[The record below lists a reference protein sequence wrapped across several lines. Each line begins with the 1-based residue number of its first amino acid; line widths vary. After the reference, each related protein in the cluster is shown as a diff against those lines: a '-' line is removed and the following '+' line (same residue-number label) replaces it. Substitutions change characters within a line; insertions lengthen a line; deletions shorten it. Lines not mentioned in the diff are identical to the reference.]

1 MDGVTSE
8 QSPQLPTVV
17 FYASIKSFAHLQ
29 TLFTYLMFSSSTF
42 YGRRYSPD
50 QNVKVEKSKDLLL

>member
-8 QSPQLPTVV
+8 QSPQLLTVV

-29 TLFTYLMFSSSTF
+29 TLFTYLLFSSSTF
-42 YGRRYSPD
+42 YGVRYSHN
-50 QNVKVEKSKDLLL
+50 QNVKVEKSKGLLL